1 MRLYRRILLATLLTV
16 GACGTTEPIF
26 CTEEAR
32 AGINVTITD
41 ALSGNALTAGS
52 TLTIREGDYVE
63 RSTEA
68 FGNTMVGAW
77 ERAGT
82 YEVSIARE
90 GYHTWMQSG
99 LVVNEDDCHVIPVNL
114 DVALEA
120 ISVP

>member
-41 ALSGNALTAGS
+41 ALSGNALATGS

-63 RSTEA
+63 SSTEA
-68 FGNTMVGAW
+68 FGNTMAGAW

-99 LVVNEDDCHVIPVNL
+99 LVVNEDDCHVISVTL

>member
-16 GACGTTEPIF
+16 GACGTTEPVF
-26 CTEEAR
+26 CTQEAR

-41 ALSGNALTAGS
+41 ALSGNALAAGS

-68 FGNTMVGAW
+68 FGNVMAGAR

-90 GYHTWMQSG
+90 GYHIWTQSG
-99 LVVNEDDCHVIPVNL
+99 VVVDEDECHVITVTL

>member
-1 MRLYRRILLATLLTV
+1 
-16 GACGTTEPIF
+16 
-26 CTEEAR
+26 
-32 AGINVTITD
+32 
-41 ALSGNALTAGS
+41 
-52 TLTIREGDYVE
+52 
-63 RSTEA
+63 
-68 FGNTMVGAW
+68 GAW

>member
-1 MRLYRRILLATLLTV
+1 MRLYRRILLATLLAV
-16 GACGTTEPIF
+16 GACGTTEPVF
-26 CTEEAR
+26 CTQEAR

-41 ALSGNALTAGS
+41 ALSGNALAAGS

-68 FGNTMVGAW
+68 FGNVIAGAR

-90 GYHTWMQSG
+90 GYHIWTQSG
-99 LVVNEDDCHVIPVNL
+99 VVVDEDECHVITVTL

>member
-68 FGNTMVGAW
+68 FGNTIAGAW
-77 ERAGT
+77 ERSGT

>member
-1 MRLYRRILLATLLTV
+1 MRLHRRILLATLLT
-16 GACGTTEPIF
+16 
-26 CTEEAR
+26 
-32 AGINVTITD
+32 D
-41 ALSGNALTAGS
+41 ALSGNALAAGS
-52 TLTIREGDYVE
+52 TLTIREGDYSE
-63 RSTEA
+63 SWTEA
-68 FGNTMVGAW
+68 FGNTMAGAW

-99 LVVNEDDCHVIPVNL
+99 LVVNEDDCHVIPVTL